1 MATAPAREL
10 HVFLMGVPVAVVRAG
25 AGGRLSLSY
34 TSDWRDSG
42 NAQSISLS
50 LPYTQTDHT
59 HRPVLAYMSN
69 LLPDNQD
76 ILEGWA
82 AEFGVSAR
90 NPFGLLAHM
99 GEDCAGAVQFVREE
113 RFEAVLTSPGSVD
126 PISED
131 EIAAALA
138 RIRRNAAP
146 WGDQEDRRGM
156 FSLAGAQAKIALA
169 EIDTG
174 WGRPNGRAASTHIL
188 KPPADLRFPGI
199 EINEHVCLNLARR
212 LGIPAA
218 ASSVERFG
226 DQVAIVVERFDRLS
240 DHGSVKRLHQEDSCQ
255 ALGIPPSQKYQHSG
269 GPGFGELAEL
279 ARTHSADPDADLQQ
293 LLGAAAFNW
302 IIGGTDGHAK
312 NYSWFITTGDEIRT
326 TPLYDLISSLQ
337 YYDIADDALR
347 MAMTVGG
354 EARILGVRREHWYKM
369 AEILGAEDLE
379 VVRYV
384 RDLAEA
390 VPAAVAE
397 VAEAAADDGLEA
409 SVLDRLRIAIT
420 SQADRCSA
428 ILA

>member
-1 MATAPAREL
+1 MPYARKL
-10 HVFLMGVPVAVVRAG
+10 HVFLMDVPAAVVREG
-25 AGGRLSLSY
+25 AGGRLRLSY
-34 TSDWRDSG
+34 TSAWRDSE

-69 LLPDNQD
+69 LLPDNQN

-82 AEFGVSAR
+82 AVFGVSSR

-113 RFEAVLTSPGSVD
+113 RLDAVLASPGSVD

-146 WGDQEDRRGM
+146 WGDQEDRKGM

-169 EIDTG
+169 KTDTG

-188 KPPADLRFPGI
+188 KPPADSRFPGI

-240 DHGSVKRLHQEDSCQ
+240 DHESVRRLHQEDTCQ
-255 ALGIPPSQKYQHSG
+255 ALGIPPSRKYQHAG
-269 GPGFGELAEL
+269 GPGLREMAEL
-279 ARTHSADPDADLQQ
+279 VRTHSADPGADLQH
-293 LLGAAAFNW
+293 LLGAAALNW
-302 IIGGTDGHAK
+302 IIGVTDGHAK
-312 NYSWFITTGDEIRT
+312 NYSWFITAGDEIRT
-326 TPLYDLISSLQ
+326 TPLYDLISSLL
-337 YYDIADDALR
+337 YYDLEDDDLR
-347 MAMTVGG
+347 MAMTIGG
-354 EARILGVRREHWYKM
+354 ETRILRVRREHWFNL
-369 AEILGAEDLE
+369 AEIMGAEREE

-397 VAEAAADDGLEA
+397 VVEKAADDGLEA
-409 SVLDRLRIAIT
+409 SVLDRLRVGIT
-420 SQADRCSA
+420 RQAQRCSA